1 MSARSADDINA
12 LSRERFAPRAESYRA
27 SALHA
32 AGPDL
37 EALIEWLAPLPGERA
52 LDVATGGGHVAL
64 ALARTGADVTA
75 GDLTPEMLTAA
86 AALLA
91 EHGLSGAF
99 VVGDAG
105 ALPFPDESFDIVTCR
120 IAAHHFPDA
129 QVFFSEVARVL
140 KPGGR
145 LGFQDQA
152 LPPEPTSAVLV
163 DAFERLR
170 DPSHHQGYSSE
181 GWSELIERTGL
192 AIERSELFA
201 KVHDFAE
208 WTDRQDCDEG
218 CIAELRQLM
227 ADAPEGMRRW
237 MTPEPTGVGFVT
249 FVNQHVVVL
258 ARKER

>member
-1 MSARSADDINA
+1 MTARSADDINA
-12 LSRERFAPRAESYRA
+12 RSRERFAPRAESYRS

-37 EALIEWLAPLPGERA
+37 DALIGWLAPVPGERA

-64 ALARTGADVTA
+64 ALARTGVGVTA
-75 GDLTPEMLTAA
+75 CDLTPEMLTAA
-86 AALLA
+86 EALLA
-91 EHGLSGAF
+91 EHGFAGEFLI
-99 VVGDAG
+99 GDAG

-129 QVFFSEVARVL
+129 QAFFREVARVL
-140 KPGGR
+140 RPGGR

-163 DAFERLR
+163 DVFERLR
-170 DPSHHQGYSSE
+170 DPSHNQGYSVQ
-181 GWSELIERTGL
+181 GWLELIERAGL
-192 AIERSELFA
+192 TIDRAELFG

-208 WTDRQDCDEG
+208 WTERQDCGEA
-218 CIAELRQLM
+218 CVATLRLMMAE
-227 ADAPEGMRRW
+227 APEGMRTW
-237 MTPEPTGVGFVT
+237 MTPEPDGAELVT

-258 ARKER
+258 ARKEC